1 MDVRCDKCGT
11 EYEFDDARVGEGG
24 VTVKCTN
31 CSFVFRV
38 KRPDAPRRGASAI
51 SAGGSQGSG
60 PAKAQEWLVKKPD
73 GQMIA
78 FRELTTLQKWI
89 VEGRIGRDDEIS
101 RNQETWKRLGNINEL
116 EPFFS
121 VFERAKALN
130 ELMATGAIGDRP
142 VIVNGSEVLATM
154 SPLSSIVAASSPLPD
169 RGPMLED
176 LSRPPPLR
184 PSDGPRADARRSSV
198 VTRAQPIR
206 SDRTR
211 GPSMITRRGDLVGFE
226 PSIDPGPPPPIADR
240 ELDTE
245 PPPPKRSTPA
255 PTPIVTTR
263 EVRPAPAPGLGL
275 GLERTTPPPPRARTV
290 AELGLGTPI
299 SLDASVPPSR
309 RKSSVRGDEIVAHF
323 ERQRRRRRAALGL
336 GIFVALGLG
345 GGAGFAMFGPDQ
357 NPIRNFAER
366 YGILPPGSHTRAP
379 QQNAALDAARRALE
393 LDTLTDLAEADRVLS
408 DAVARQNDDLDLRA
422 ELGLVLSTR
431 ADALRRSATRKDARA
446 QKLEQEGAAT
456 QAEQKTL
463 KDEAAQERI
472 TASQLVKRAFELIRV
487 AYEKEPDA
495 LGPSRA
501 LADYYRVQR
510 DESGRMKQVLA
521 QAKAAATAANT
532 TDAATLFIEAADIA
546 KDLSKAAPADLERA
560 TRLLEEALTVRPT
573 LNRARVLLA
582 RILVVKNQPDL
593 ASAELQKV
601 LEAAPKHEEA
611 KELLESLAQKSG
623 PSASPSPS
631 ETPAASA
638 APSPSETA
646 APSQAPTQI
655 ASAAPTPSAAPSPVV
670 TAAPPTPKATP
681 SATPQPS
688 VTGVPPSA
696 GPSAAPVKGG
706 FDGYMKQADRLR
718 ERGQA
723 WEALL
728 SYEKGA
734 DLKPSSG
741 RAYAGMG
748 WCYLDLGKP
757 EAALHQFRKSIAVE
771 PTYAE
776 GHLGH
781 AEAYR
786 ALGNTEKALS
796 SYKRYLELRPEGV
809 GAETA
814 KRAIAAIEGGNG

>member
-11 EYEFDDARVGEGG
+11 EYEFDEARVGDGG

-38 KRPDAPRRGASAI
+38 RRPDAPRRGSSAI
-51 SAGGSQGSG
+51 ASGSGGSG

-101 RNQETWKRLGNINEL
+101 RNQETWKRLGNISEL

-169 RGPMLED
+169 RGPILED
-176 LSRPPPLR
+176 LGRTPLR
-184 PSDGPRADARRSSV
+184 PSDAPRGADRRSSV
-198 VTRAQPIR
+198 VTRSQPVR

-226 PSIDPGPPPPIADR
+226 PSIDPGPPPPLLDR
-240 ELDTE
+240 DLDTE
-245 PPPPKRSTPA
+245 PPPPRPPVPA
-255 PTPIVTTR
+255 PTPVVI
-263 EVRPAPAPGLGL
+263 
-275 GLERTTPPPPRARTV
+275 TPPPPPRENGSVALRTQ
-290 AELGLGTPI
+290 AQPALERPAPPPRSRSALDLGLDGPAAIPSMPPTP
-299 SLDASVPPSR
+299 R

-345 GGAGFAMFGPDQ
+345 GGAAFAMFGPDQ
-357 NPIRNFAER
+357 NPLRIFAER
-366 YGILPPGSHTRAP
+366 YGILPPGSRPPTP
-379 QQNAALDAARRALE
+379 EQNAALEKARRALD
-393 LDTLTDLAEADRVLS
+393 LDSLADLEEADRLLTEALQAS
-408 DAVARQNDDLDLRA
+408 GDDLTLRS
-422 ELGLVLSTR
+422 ELGLILSTR
-431 ADALRRSATRKDARA
+431 ADALRRGAARADLRA
-446 QKLEQEGAAT
+446 QKLDQDVGQPTEDARALRQAA
-456 QAEQKTL
+456 A
-463 KDEAAQERI
+463 KDRGV
-472 TASQLVKRAFELIRV
+472 ASQLVKRAFELIRP

-495 LGPSRA
+495 LAPSRA

-510 DESGRMKQVLA
+510 DESGRMKQVLG
-521 QAKAAATAANT
+521 QAKTAAQTANT
-532 TDAATLFIEAADIA
+532 TDAATLYIEAADVV
-546 KDLSKAAPADLERA
+546 KDVSRALPADLERG

-582 RILVVKNQPDL
+582 RIMAARGQDEL
-593 ASAELQKV
+593 AETELKRV
-601 LEAAPKHEEA
+601 LESAPQHSEA
-611 KELLESLAQKSG
+611 KDLLESVAAKRAAATPAPSPTPEASASPSAE
-623 PSASPSPS
+623 PSASPSVSAAPPS
-631 ETPAASA
+631 PSPSPSASPSASA
-638 APSPSETA
+638 A
-646 APSQAPTQI
+646 APPPTTPRPT
-655 ASAAPTPSAAPSPVV
+655 PTPSVTASPV
-670 TAAPPTPKATP
+670 A
-681 SATPQPS
+681 SAS
-688 VTGVPPSA
+688 
-696 GPSAAPVKGG
+696 PSAAPVKGG
-706 FDGYMKQADRLR
+706 YDGYMKQADRLR

-757 EAALHQFRKSIAVE
+757 EAALHQFRKAIAVE
-771 PTYAE
+771 PAYAE

-786 ALGNTEKALS
+786 ALGNSEKALS
-796 SYKRYLELRPEGV
+796 SYKRYLEIRPEGV

-814 KRAIAAIEGGNG
+814 KRAIAAIEAGH

>member
-11 EYEFDDARVGEGG
+11 EYEFDEARVGDGG

-38 KRPDAPRRGASAI
+38 RRPDAPRRAASTIA
-51 SAGGSQGSG
+51 AGSGGSG

-101 RNQETWKRLGNINEL
+101 RNQETWKRLGNISEL

-169 RGPMLED
+169 RGPILED
-176 LSRPPPLR
+176 LGRVPLR
-184 PSDGPRADARRSSV
+184 PSDGPRGADRRSSV
-198 VTRAQPIR
+198 VTRAQPVR

-226 PSIDPGPPPPIADR
+226 PSIDPGPPPPLLDR
-240 ELDTE
+240 DLDTE
-245 PPPPKRSTPA
+245 PPPPRPKAPA
-255 PTPIVTTR
+255 PTPVVI
-263 EVRPAPAPGLGL
+263 
-275 GLERTTPPPPRARTV
+275 TPPPPARENGSVALRAQAQPAA
-290 AELGLGTPI
+290 AERPSPPPRSRSALDLGLDGPAAI
-299 SLDASVPPSR
+299 DSMPPATR

-345 GGAGFAMFGPDQ
+345 GGAAFAMFGPDQ
-357 NPIRNFAER
+357 NPLRIFAER
-366 YGILPPGSHTRAP
+366 YGILPPGSRPPTP
-379 QQNAALDAARRALE
+379 EQNAALEKARRALE
-393 LDTLTDLAEADRVLS
+393 LDSLADLEEADRLLTEAMHVS
-408 DAVARQNDDLDLRA
+408 GDDLTLRS
-422 ELGLVLSTR
+422 ELGLILSTR
-431 ADALRRSATRKDARA
+431 ADALRRGAARAELRA
-446 QKLEQEGAAT
+446 QKLDQDAGQPTEEAKALRQAA
-456 QAEQKTL
+456 A
-463 KDEAAQERI
+463 KDRGV
-472 TASQLVKRAFELIRV
+472 ASQVVKRAFELIRP

-495 LGPSRA
+495 LAPSRA

-510 DESGRMKQVLA
+510 DESGRMKQVLG
-521 QAKAAATAANT
+521 QAKAAAQAANT
-532 TDAATLFIEAADIA
+532 TDAATLYIEAADVV
-546 KDLSKAAPADLERA
+546 KDVSRALPADLERA

-582 RILVVKNQPDL
+582 RIMVARGQDELAESELKRVVE
-593 ASAELQKV
+593 SAPQ
-601 LEAAPKHEEA
+601 HSEA
-611 KELLESLAQKSG
+611 KELLETIAAKKAAAPA
-623 PSASPSPS
+623 PSASP
-631 ETPAASA
+631 EASA
-638 APSPSETA
+638 APSPSAEPSPTA
-646 APSQAPTQI
+646 
-655 ASAAPTPSAAPSPVV
+655 SAAPSP
-670 TAAPPTPKATP
+670 TPSPSPSASAAPAPSPRPTAPPSP
-681 SATPQPS
+681 SATATPVAS
-688 VTGVPPSA
+688 ASPSA
-696 GPSAAPVKGG
+696 PPVKGG
-706 FDGYMKQADRLR
+706 YDGYMKQADRLR

-757 EAALHQFRKSIAVE
+757 EAALHQFRKAIAVE
-771 PTYAE
+771 PAYAE

-786 ALGNTEKALS
+786 ALGNSEKALA
-796 SYKRYLELRPEGV
+796 SYKRYLEIRPEGV

-814 KRAIAAIEGGNG
+814 KRAIAAIEAGH